1 MNKWKHLMKFFQ
13 TDVWENRI
21 EKKSSKNFIYQWLV
35 IFMYS
40 IKGFIE
46 DKAFEKASTLTFYSL
61 LSIVPLVAI
70 GFGIAKELG
79 FQEKFAEQVKS
90 QFHSQ
95 PQIAEKIIEFSN
107 STLKTTKGGL
117 IAGFGVGILF
127 WTVLSTIGSIETFF
141 DEIWKVKTERTLWQ
155 QVKSYLPMILLFPIF
170 LVGSNSIIIY
180 VSTKALLASQSL
192 SILNIFSSS
201 IKFLFELTPHLLS
214 WGLLSFL
221 YIYLPNTPVNWKAGI
236 LAGVITGILYFSWQW
251 IYVTF
256 QANASSYGVIY
267 GSFAA
272 IPLFLIWLNYSWLLI
287 IFGAELSYHIQ
298 QKLYSDKTDR

>member
-1 MNKWKHLMKFFQ
+1 MKFFQ